1 MIKSISFSFH
11 KIKGIEMKGLAV
23 SFPFSG
29 AILVRAASVLPTAQV
44 TYSHTVTSPTL
55 TCHTGTLPTATL
67 VSRLYQYI
75 ILHFYLL
82 ELLKIV
88 T

>member
-1 MIKSISFSFH
+1 
-11 KIKGIEMKGLAV
+11 MKGLAV

-67 VSRLYQYI
+67 
-75 ILHFYLL
+75 HWYLAY
-82 ELLKIV
+82 
-88 T
+88 TNMSYCTWYFTF